1 MKILIIEDE
10 INIARVIQLYLEQA
24 NYTVLVA
31 TDGVAGLE
39 LHAREHPD
47 LVILDLMLPA
57 LDGMEV
63 CRRIRA
69 WANTPILMLTA
80 RQGEE
85 DRIAGLELGADDY
98 LVKPFS
104 PREVVSRVKA
114 ILRRTAQS
122 AATGTEM
129 KGVEA
134 EDKAKHEELHFA
146 GLRINIPA
154 RRVEVNGEKVTLTA
168 KEFDLL
174 LTLASAPDRVFT
186 RETLLN
192 SVWGYTYLGD
202 GRTVDVHIG
211 TLRKKMEAVVDAP
224 QYIKTVWGVGYKFE
238 PEGLARPA
246 CTELPGR
253 GTGCYRGV
261 DGRHH
266 LRCTELLLQYRKRPL
281 AHASRVNR
289 RTGCAVLSCCRRK
302 LGQSAADRVE

>member
-10 INIARVIQLYLEQA
+10 ANIVQLIRLYLEQA
-24 NYTVLVA
+24 GFTVLA
-31 TDGVAGLE
+31 ASDGAAGLE

-122 AATGTEM
+122 SLMGTETREAG
-129 KGVEA
+129 GV
-134 EDKAKHEELHFA
+134 DKAKPTDEELHFN
-146 GLRINIPA
+146 GLYINIPA
-154 RRVEVNGEKVTLTA
+154 RRFEFNGLRGPLTSKHFSLLFTLSSLPH
-168 KEFDLL
+168 LL
-174 LTLASAPDRVFT
+174 FPS
-186 RETLLN
+186 
-192 SVWGYTYLGD
+192 
-202 GRTVDVHIG
+202 H
-211 TLRKKMEAVVDAP
+211 
-224 QYIKTVWGVGYKFE
+224 
-238 PEGLARPA
+238 
-246 CTELPGR
+246 
-253 GTGCYRGV
+253 
-261 DGRHH
+261 
-266 LRCTELLLQYRKRPL
+266 
-281 AHASRVNR
+281 
-289 RTGCAVLSCCRRK
+289 
-302 LGQSAADRVE
+302 